1 MADKYFLVD
10 DALPIHSPWLSSAQN
25 KWMSSRPWVKLIT
38 TKEEYIEWF
47 GDWAGGEFSPTVGP
61 RWLGTKGGDVMLYA
75 PATPKSGHVYGI
87 WKIANKDGSEVPNKG
102 KISLAGTKGTFV
114 GAVLAKTPQS
124 KMATTA
130 DIIKIEFI
138 LPDLNALKYTV
149 DVKNQYY
156 VKGSSHMP
164 RLVLGGTAPAAPA
177 APTFK
182 LDPEPFKNL
191 CDIILAE
198 TIKSYLL

>member
-10 DALPIHSPWLSSAQN
+10 DDVWEIHSPWLSSAQN
-25 KWMSSRPWVKLIT
+25 KWMSSRPWVKLVT

-47 GDWAGGEFSPTVGP
+47 AKLAGGEFSPTVGP

-75 PATPKSGHVYGI
+75 PATKKSGHVVYGI

-102 KISLAGTKGTFV
+102 KISFAGTKGTFV
-114 GAVLAKTPQS
+114 GAVLAKTPKS

-138 LPDLNALKYTV
+138 SPDLNALKYTV
-149 DVKNQYY
+149 DIKNQYY

-164 RLVLGGTAPAAPA
+164 RLVLGDTAPAAP
-177 APTFK
+177 T
-182 LDPEPFKNL
+182 DSTEPFKNL